1 MSGVG
6 PVEPGEGTHAW
17 DAPGPSGA
25 FDPNG
30 GPDPTDAARLA
41 EVPVTPA
48 ALGPS
53 GSHHSPASRQFPGP
67 HRAPGLPGLPG
78 LLGAHAPAPL
88 GRLLRRPAR
97 LYAAHR
103 RATLTALTAALL
115 LAGGGYLYATRP
127 HHTEQATPAPP
138 FPSQVVE
145 VTYLGQVAVPPGTRP
160 HSFAFEV
167 LLGVDSGPPVTVTR
181 VAQPYA
187 GLSLTSAPRAPF
199 RTKAGS
205 VRKVVITM
213 HATECEK
220 VPRDA
225 GLPFIDVTLRNA
237 RAIQVHSFILGT
249 RYAHDLSEALQ
260 VACSNDSGHHQNA

>member
-1 MSGVG
+1 MSGTG

-17 DAPGPSGA
+17 DTPNADRTPAGTHTRGPA
-25 FDPNG
+25 AVLD
-30 GPDPTDAARLA
+30 TDALDTDA
-41 EVPVTPA
+41 PTP
-48 ALGPS
+48 
-53 GSHHSPASRQFPGP
+53 
-67 HRAPGLPGLPG
+67 
-78 LLGAHAPAPL
+78 GA
-88 GRLLRRPAR
+88 RLLRRLAR
-97 LYAAHR
+97 LHAAHR
-103 RATLTALTAALL
+103 RATSAALTAVVL

-127 HHTEQATPAPP
+127 HDAERATPAPP
-138 FPSQVVE
+138 FPSQVVD
-145 VTYLGQVAVPPGTRP
+145 VSYLGQVAVPPGTRP
-160 HSFAFEV
+160 RTFAFEV
-167 LLGVDSGPPVTVTR
+167 LLGVESGPPVTVTR

-213 HATECEK
+213 HATECGK

-237 RAIQVHSFILGT
+237 RAIQVHSYILGA

-260 VACSNDSGHHQNA
+260 VACSNESGHHQNA

>member
-1 MSGVG
+1 MSGTG

-17 DAPGPSGA
+17 DTSDADRTTAATHTPGPA
-25 FDPNG
+25 DAL
-30 GPDPTDAARLA
+30 DTDALDTDAT
-41 EVPVTPA
+41 TPA
-48 ALGPS
+48 AP
-53 GSHHSPASRQFPGP
+53 
-67 HRAPGLPGLPG
+67 
-78 LLGAHAPAPL
+78 
-88 GRLLRRPAR
+88 LLRRLAR
-97 LYAAHR
+97 HHATHR
-103 RATLTALTAALL
+103 RAASAALTAMLL
-115 LAGGGYLYATRP
+115 LAGGGYLCATRP
-127 HHTEQATPAPP
+127 HDTERATPAPP
-138 FPSQVVE
+138 FPSQVVD

-160 HSFAFEV
+160 RTFAFEV

-220 VPRDA
+220 IPRDA

-237 RAIQVHSFILGT
+237 RAIQVHSYILGT
-249 RYAHDLSEALQ
+249 HYAHDLSEALQ
-260 VACSNDSGHHQNA
+260 VACSNDSGHHQNARDA

>member
-17 DAPGPSGA
+17 DTHDDGRTADADRTTDAGRTARADRTPGHTDALDADAPTP
-25 FDPNG
+25 
-30 GPDPTDAARLA
+30 AARL
-41 EVPVTPA
+41 
-48 ALGPS
+48 L
-53 GSHHSPASRQFPGP
+53 R
-67 HRAPGLPGLPG
+67 GL
-78 LLGAHAPAPL
+78 
-88 GRLLRRPAR
+88 AR
-97 LYAAHR
+97 LPTAHR
-103 RATLTALTAALL
+103 RATSAALAAVAL

-127 HHTEQATPAPP
+127 HEPEQAAPAPP
-138 FPSQVVE
+138 FPSQVVD

-160 HSFAFEV
+160 RTFAFEV

-181 VAQPYA
+181 VTQPYA

-213 HATECEK
+213 HATECGK

-237 RAIQVHSFILGT
+237 RAIQAHSYILGT
-249 RYAHDLSEALQ
+249 RYAQDLSEALQ
-260 VACSNDSGHHQNA
+260 VACSNESGHHQNA